1 MVSHTRTFEES
12 PKDAKIKEG
21 NERKAQSKAD
31 SKAVKNIQSKQEKTT
46 LGDLNVLSDLKD
58 EMEKGEKDDKK

>member
-1 MVSHTRTFEES
+1 M
-12 PKDAKIKEG
+12 
-21 NERKAQSKAD
+21 
-31 SKAVKNIQSKQEKTT
+31 KNIQSKQEKTT